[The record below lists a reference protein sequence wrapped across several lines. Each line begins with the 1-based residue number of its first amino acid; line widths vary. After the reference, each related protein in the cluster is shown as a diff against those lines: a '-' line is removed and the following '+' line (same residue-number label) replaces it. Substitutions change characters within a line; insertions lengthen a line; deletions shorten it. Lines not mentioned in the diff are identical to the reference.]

1 MEESSVELARTY
13 KVKQYDQRWKL
24 KEKLVKDY
32 EQQVGIK
39 ERGEFVVTEIAGHAP
54 LGAATN
60 VFSNNTSPKN
70 LKGQNKVFYLEA
82 VDTWYGKSFCR
93 RCSQLI
99 QGRIRRSFSK
109 GIVNIRIPLPPLG
122 AVYAEVMVS
131 LLALVLMFGLQSCNG
146 QSSAEVPRA
155 NIEFQRT
162 ENNLKVYYNK
172 ELAHCKTSP
181 IINSFD
187 LVKGLTFNQV
197 RGRGS
202 KQHIKVVPDSSKLK

>member
-70 LKGQNKVFYLEA
+70 LKGQNK
-82 VDTWYGKSFCR
+82 
-93 RCSQLI
+93 
-99 QGRIRRSFSK
+99 
-109 GIVNIRIPLPPLG
+109 
-122 AVYAEVMVS
+122 VMVS